1 MMKKAKF
8 MPYLGEVA
16 PTILK
21 RSHYFMKLETIV
33 EEEMQDCNSLCKG
46 ALVSFWLALHFDVQR
61 SSLI

>member
-1 MMKKAKF
+1 